1 MSAEAV
7 DPSSPSPSTS
17 PVELRAPIGAV
28 QLEIDWEDGTTSVLP
43 HRYLRGFC
51 PCAGCQGHSGPISF
65 MDGGDLRLVDVS
77 EVGQYAIKLLWG
89 DGHNTGLYSFAYL
102 RALGDA
108 CRETDIMTRTFQR

>member
-1 MSAEAV
+1 MTADA
-7 DPSSPSPSTS
+7 PTPATS

-28 QLEIDWEDGTTSVLP
+28 QLEIDWEDGATTILP

-77 EVGQYAIKLLWG
+77 EVGQYAIKLIWG
-89 DGHNTGLYSFAYL
+89 DGHNTGLYGFAYL
-102 RALGDA
+102 RALGEA
-108 CRETDIMTRTFQR
+108 CREDDIMTRTFPR

>member
-1 MSAEAV
+1 MSAE
-7 DPSSPSPSTS
+7 PSDPSTS

-28 QLEIDWEDGTTSVLP
+28 QLEIDWEDGSTTILP

-65 MDGGDLRLVDVS
+65 MDGGDLRLQEVS
-77 EVGQYAIKLLWG
+77 EVGQYALKLIWG

-102 RALGDA
+102 RTLGDA
-108 CRETDIMTRTFQR
+108 CRDEDIMTQTFQR